1 MVGSGARRGKY
12 GVNEGRRKAMKDG
25 EIEEGREGIV
35 VCQSLMLSHGDR
47 STARLNAA
55 LPALGACCVTA
66 ACRQGR

>member
-1 MVGSGARRGKY
+1 
-12 GVNEGRRKAMKDG
+12 MKDG

-35 VCQSLMLSHGDR
+35 VCQSLMLSRGDR

-66 ACRQGR
+66 ACRQGK